1 MKFLSYGV
9 MIYMLMALVWW
20 TILLTRNNNILLN
33 KSITLAK
40 HEILAT
46 GQLNNSLVEDHPEI
60 IKIYSEYNKKRYM
73 ILGEGMVFGISLIIG
88 MWFIQKAY
96 NKEIENTSKQ
106 KNFLL
111 SVSHE
116 LKSPIAAIN
125 LITETL
131 LKRTLP
137 KEKVTDLHTNIIS
150 ESNRLEKLISNLLLA
165 SRINNSYY
173 YHFEPVDLLTIAEDV
188 LKKTQIQ
195 CPEVKINRNFSKDA
209 FLLEADKE
217 AIVSVITNLIENSI
231 KYSKAPAYITVSV
244 SQHGKN
250 AILEVADKGLGI
262 PDNEKR
268 KIWQQF
274 YRIGSEETRQTKGTG
289 LGLYIVDKIVKAHN
303 GKLKVSDNL
312 PFGTIFTITLP
323 LKHTI

>member
-1 MKFLSYGV
+1 
-9 MIYMLMALVWW
+9 
-20 TILLTRNNNILLN
+20 
-33 KSITLAK
+33 
-40 HEILAT
+40 
-46 GQLNNSLVEDHPEI
+46 
-60 IKIYSEYNKKRYM
+60 
-73 ILGEGMVFGISLIIG
+73 MVHT
-88 MWFIQKAY
+88 KAY

-188 LKKTQIQ
+188 LK
-195 CPEVKINRNFSKDA
+195 R
-209 FLLEADKE
+209 L
-217 AIVSVITNLIENSI
+217 
-231 KYSKAPAYITVSV
+231 KYNV
-244 SQHGKN
+244 
-250 AILEVADKGLGI
+250 
-262 PDNEKR
+262 
-268 KIWQQF
+268 
-274 YRIGSEETRQTKGTG
+274 
-289 LGLYIVDKIVKAHN
+289 
-303 GKLKVSDNL
+303 LK
-312 PFGTIFTITLP
+312 
-323 LKHTI
+323 